1 MKERPRGGTGRAG
14 ALRPGQN
21 RALLAGPEAHEG
33 LGLVLTRARAFACIA
48 PGGRSS
54 VLALVCPSSRGAAV
68 GKASPPRGAPP
79 AQALAGNP
87 SVLMKKRQRG
97 QGADPGGGH
106 AGGGCAPLGNS
117 HSPWLRFQP
126 QVCVLQIFW
135 GAVGE
140 PHRAPRAGGRQRS
153 APTTPPPPGS
163 ALPGVIPPYFFQNC
177 RFVSPSFSTF
187 PAQTCTESRRS
198 IFSVAAFVHRK
209 LQRLPSWRA

>member
-1 MKERPRGGTGRAG
+1 MKERPQGGTGRAG

-87 SVLMKKRQRG
+87 SVLMRKGNEGREQTL
-97 QGADPGGGH
+97 GG
-106 AGGGCAPLGNS
+106 
-117 HSPWLRFQP
+117 
-126 QVCVLQIFW
+126 
-135 GAVGE
+135 
-140 PHRAPRAGGRQRS
+140 PRWRRLC
-153 APTTPPPPGS
+153 PPPGP
-163 ALPGVIPPYFFQNC
+163 ATAPGCGFSP
-177 RFVSPSFSTF
+177 RFVSCRFFGGRSGSPTEPHGQEGGSAA
-187 PAQTCTESRRS
+187 PRPRRRPQAQRCP
-198 IFSVAAFVHRK
+198 V
-209 LQRLPSWRA
+209 